1 MKNSGNNKKKKPIS
15 NQIPQSFNSSSY
27 ELLNVHISALLVDE
41 QKEKVKIKANQFGGV
56 PGVTAMIIGL
66 PLFLFYLSYCLTQ
79 NHGGT
84 LQNPFTIYFY
94 QYIIDIHVQVITIHY
109 HIIPILICYIL
120 FQVLLAIK
128 LSGRIILG
136 TPIGV
141 NKDGSVKRLDYILN
155 GFLAYLL
162 TLTIYY
168 IICYHCHI
176 LSPTF
181 LADNFTSLLVTSN
194 ILSFIIAI
202 GISILSYQQNSS
214 QSISYNVIYDFWMGY
229 IRNPRC
235 FNFDFKFFFE
245 GRPGLMLWV
254 LFNISFIEKQ
264 IQNFDGNYSL
274 SILIITAFQTLFVT
288 DYYYFEEA
296 ILTTWD
302 IMEEKFG
309 LMMIWKKWL
318 VLQDFN
324 YQKLIFMGN
333 KRDIWNQHAKG
344 DIVFVPFFFSIQ
356 THYLSLHS
364 PSIQT
369 LPTLYLIICSCLC
382 ISGFLLFRIANLQ
395 KHYFSYDTSYVWCL
409 TCYNCI
415 LKVLFGI
422 YRCNIPKYIKT
433 KRGPKLLYSGCWGI
447 VRRMN
452 LTGDILQSIGWCLL
466 CSFNHFIPYT
476 YIIYLILC
484 FIHRERRDNEVCQ
497 RKFGSDWKI
506 YTNIVQWR
514 LFPNIY

>member
-1 MKNSGNNKKKKPIS
+1 
-15 NQIPQSFNSSSY
+15 
-27 ELLNVHISALLVDE
+27 DE
-41 QKEKVKIKANQFGGV
+41 QKEKVNIKADQFGGI
-56 PGVTAMIIGL
+56 PGVTAMIICL
-66 PLFLFYLSYCLTQ
+66 PLSLFYVSYCLTES
-79 NHGGT
+79 HGGT
-84 LQNPFTIYFY
+84 LQSPFTISFY
-94 QYIIDIHVQVITIHY
+94 QYIIDIHVQLVTVHY

-120 FQVLLAIK
+120 FQVVLAVK
-128 LSGRIILG
+128 LPGRIILG
-136 TPIGV
+136 TPVGV
-141 NKDGSVKRLDYILN
+141 NKDGSVKRLDYKLN
-155 GFLAYLL
+155 GFIAYLL
-162 TLTIYY
+162 TLTVYFIL
-168 IICYHCHI
+168 CYHCHI

-202 GISILSYQQNSS
+202 GISILSYYQNSY
-214 QSISYNVIYDFWMGY
+214 QSISCNMIYDFWMGY

-235 FNFDFKFFFE
+235 LNFDFKFFFE

-302 IMEEKFG
+302 IMEE
-309 LMMIWKKWL
+309 
-318 VLQDFN
+318 N
-324 YQKLIFMGN
+324 
-333 KRDIWNQHAKG
+333 
-344 DIVFVPFFFSIQ
+344 
-356 THYLSLHS
+356 
-364 PSIQT
+364 
-369 LPTLYLIICSCLC
+369 
-382 ISGFLLFRIANLQ
+382 
-395 KHYFSYDTSYVWCL
+395 YDTSCVWGLERYNYV
-409 TCYNCI
+409 

-422 YRCNIPKYIKT
+422 YRCDTPKYIET

-447 VRRMN
+447 ARRMN

-484 FIHRERRDNEVCQ
+484 FIHRERRDNEVCK
-497 RKFGSDWKI
+497 RKFGSDWKR

>member
-1 MKNSGNNKKKKPIS
+1 MFLKSY
-15 NQIPQSFNSSSY
+15 SSY
-27 ELLNVHISALLVDE
+27 TIINCTALESVATVYGVPTYLLVDGWHPCIGDHITNSYVGADESGLIGEDPVVDE
-41 QKEKVKIKANQFGGV
+41 QKEKVNIKADQFGGI
-56 PGVTAMIIGL
+56 PGVTAMIICL
-66 PLFLFYLSYCLTQ
+66 PLSLFYVSYCLTES
-79 NHGGT
+79 HGGT
-84 LQNPFTIYFY
+84 LQSPFTISFY
-94 QYIIDIHVQVITIHY
+94 QYIIDIHVQLVTVHY

-120 FQVLLAIK
+120 FQVVLAVK
-128 LSGRIILG
+128 LPGRIILG
-136 TPIGV
+136 TPVGV
-141 NKDGSVKRLDYILN
+141 NKDGSVKRLDYKLN
-155 GFLAYLL
+155 GFIAYLL
-162 TLTIYY
+162 TLTVYFIL
-168 IICYHCHI
+168 CYHCHI

-202 GISILSYQQNSS
+202 GISILSYYQNSY
-214 QSISYNVIYDFWMGY
+214 QSISCNMIYDFWMGY

-235 FNFDFKFFFE
+235 LNFDFKFFFE

-302 IMEEKFG
+302 IMEE
-309 LMMIWKKWL
+309 
-318 VLQDFN
+318 N
-324 YQKLIFMGN
+324 
-333 KRDIWNQHAKG
+333 
-344 DIVFVPFFFSIQ
+344 
-356 THYLSLHS
+356 
-364 PSIQT
+364 
-369 LPTLYLIICSCLC
+369 
-382 ISGFLLFRIANLQ
+382 
-395 KHYFSYDTSYVWCL
+395 YDTSCVWGL
-409 TCYNCI
+409 GCYNYV
-415 LKVLFGI
+415 LQVLFGI
-422 YRCNIPKYIKT
+422 YRCNTPKYIET

-447 VRRMN
+447 ARRMN

-484 FIHRERRDNEVCQ
+484 FIHRERRDNEVCK
-497 RKFGSDWKI
+497 RKFGSDWKR